1 MKILLTNDDGINA
14 RGIYE
19 LYHSLKDIHDVTV
32 VAPLSQKSGA
42 GHSIT
47 LNEPLRINKF
57 YKDGVF
63 FGYAINGTPA
73 DCIKIGLS
81 EILKRERPDLIISGI
96 NKGANLGTDVIYSGT
111 VSGAVEG
118 TMSGINSLA
127 VSTCATEKP
136 LYVSACQFLRD
147 FIHVVKEK
155 KLPDYVT
162 LNINVPNLPYDLIKG
177 IKITYQS
184 YRQFED
190 RFVERRD
197 PFNRKYYWLTGD
209 IKNVNQNNSTDALA
223 IDGGYISITP
233 LFLNLTYEKYM
244 SELKKWNIKK

>member
-19 LYHSLKDIHDVTV
+19 LYHSLKDIHEVTV
-32 VAPLSQKSGA
+32 VAPISQKSGA

-81 EILKRERPDLIISGI
+81 EVLKENRPDLIISGI

-118 TMSGINSLA
+118 TMSGISSLA

-136 LYVSACQFLRD
+136 LYSSACQFLRS
-147 FIHVVKEK
+147 FIPIVRER

-190 RFVERRD
+190 RFIERRD

-209 IKNVNQNNSTDALA
+209 IKNVNQNDSTDALA
-223 IDGGYISITP
+223 IEGGYISITP
-233 LFLNLTYEKYM
+233 LFLNLTHVKYI
-244 SELKKWNIKK
+244 SELEKWSIKK

>member
-19 LYHSLKDIHDVTV
+19 LYHSLKDIHEVTV
-32 VAPLSQKSGA
+32 VAPISQKSGA

-73 DCIKIGLS
+73 DCIKIGL
-81 EILKRERPDLIISGI
+81 
-96 NKGANLGTDVIYSGT
+96 
-111 VSGAVEG
+111 
-118 TMSGINSLA
+118 
-127 VSTCATEKP
+127 
-136 LYVSACQFLRD
+136 CQFLRS
-147 FIHVVKEK
+147 FIPIVREK

-177 IKITYQS
+177 VKITYQS

-190 RFVERRD
+190 RFIERRD
-197 PFNRKYYWLTGD
+197 PFNSEIPLTG
-209 IKNVNQNNSTDALA
+209 
-223 IDGGYISITP
+223 
-233 LFLNLTYEKYM
+233 
-244 SELKKWNIKK
+244 NIIG

>member
-19 LYHSLKDIHDVTV
+19 LYHSLKDLYDVTV
-32 VAPLSQKSGA
+32 VAPISQKSGA

-73 DCIKIGLS
+73 DCVKIALS
-81 EILKRERPDLIISGI
+81 EILKDKHPDLIISGI

-118 TMSGINSLA
+118 TMSGVCSLA

-136 LYVSACQFLRD
+136 LYSSACQFLRK
-147 FIHVVKEK
+147 FIPMVKEK
-155 KLPDYVT
+155 GLPEYVT

-177 IKITYQS
+177 IKVTYQS

-190 RFVERRD
+190 RFIERRD
-197 PFNRKYYWLTGD
+197 PFHRKYYWLTGD
-209 IKNVNQNNSTDALA
+209 IKNVNQNDSTDALA
-223 IDGGYISITP
+223 IDNGYISITP
-233 LFLNLTYEKYM
+233 LFLNLTHVKYIK
-244 SELKKWNIKK
+244 ELENWGLKK